1 MAKPPDPAPRKPS
14 ATQPSPVSS
23 ATAPKT
29 FPVPEA
35 RSSPSG
41 WIPTGPGIR
50 ESLTRSLTEAR
61 DALDIFLAGEAN
73 VDALSAMSSALAH
86 CFLSGNKVL
95 ACGNGGSA
103 CDAIHFAEEFTGRFR
118 KHRRALPVIPL
129 TDAAHMTCVANDYGY
144 DEVFARGVEAYGK
157 PGDLLLAISTSG
169 NSANVIRA
177 VETAKELGMGTLLF
191 LGKTGGRLKGSGTHE
206 LIVDSETT
214 ERIQEIH
221 MLALHTLIE
230 SVERALFPENYR

>member
-1 MAKPPDPAPRKPS
+1 MSKPR
-14 ATQPSPVSS
+14 PSPNPMDTRNPSGS
-23 ATAPKT
+23 L
-29 FPVPEA
+29 FPASVPA
-35 RSSPSG
+35 APSG
-41 WIPTGPGIR
+41 WSIAGRGIR

-61 DALDIFLAGEAN
+61 DALDIFLADDAN
-73 VDALSAMSSALAH
+73 VGALSAMSSALSH
-86 CFLSGNKVL
+86 CFLTGNKVL

-129 TDAAHMTCVANDYGY
+129 TEAAHMTCVANDYGF

-177 VETAKELGMGTLLF
+177 VETAKELGMGTLLL

-214 ERIQEIH
+214 ERVQEIH
-221 MLALHTLIE
+221 MLALHVLIE
-230 SVERALFPENYR
+230 SVERALFPENYL

>member
-1 MAKPPDPAPRKPS
+1 MSKPRDPAKSPPDSRAIAP
-14 ATQPSPVSS
+14 
-23 ATAPKT
+23 
-29 FPVPEA
+29 E
-35 RSSPSG
+35 PSG
-41 WIPTGPGIR
+41 WTLSGTGIKAAL
-50 ESLTRSLTEAR
+50 EHSMTEAR
-61 DALDIFLAGEAN
+61 RALDAFLADDRN
-73 VDALSAMSSALAH
+73 LTALTAMSSALST
-86 CFLSGNKVL
+86 CFQSGNKVL

-157 PGDLLLAISTSG
+157 PGDILLAISTSG

-177 VETAKELGMGTLLF
+177 VDTAKGLGMETLLL
-191 LGKTGGRLKGSGTHE
+191 LGKTGGRLQGAGTHE
-206 LIVDSETT
+206 IVVASETT

-221 MLALHTLIE
+221 MLALHVLIE
-230 SVERALFPENYR
+230 SVERTLFPENYR

>member
-1 MAKPPDPAPRKPS
+1 MDPMPKAALERSLSEARQVLDRFLSDPAHLDSLAAMS
-14 ATQPSPVSS
+14 A
-23 ATAPKT
+23 
-29 FPVPEA
+29 
-35 RSSPSG
+35 
-41 WIPTGPGIR
+41 
-50 ESLTRSLTEAR
+50 
-61 DALDIFLAGEAN
+61 
-73 VDALSAMSSALAH
+73 ALSA
-86 CFLSGNKVL
+86 CFQSGNKVL

-103 CDAIHFAEEFTGRFR
+103 CDAVHFAEEFTGRFR

-129 TDAAHMTCVANDYGY
+129 TEAAHLTCVANDYGY

-177 VETAKELGMGTLLF
+177 VETARGLGMGTLLL
-191 LGKTGGRLKGSGTHE
+191 LGKSGGKLKGQGTHE
-206 LIVDSETT
+206 IIVASETT

-230 SVERALFPENYR
+230 SVERALFPENYL